1 MNKEDD
7 GWSQLVKT
15 NSLHIYRV
23 SQMDSYCHLWTDWH
37 QDHPKE
43 LRGGGDSRHVGMSVW
58 GAVTGNDSAAARV
71 ITHSQANVWQ
81 MVTQMALAHTIPSS
95 RDWSPSP
102 MIHPSHVCHVCH
114 HTCPQSPC
122 VAWTTT
128 PASHVRPRLASHPT
142 LPHVEAPWPQLT
154 PVTRILCH
162 MSRSNRKTGSYCDSG
177 WLRRVS
183 FLDKVHNL
191 ARITIFT
198 RHWDINNE

>member
-1 MNKEDD
+1 MA
-7 GWSQLVKT
+7 GRSWWRPILCIFIGY
-15 NSLHIYRV
+15 HR
-23 SQMDSYCHLWTDWH
+23 WTATAISGQIDIRIILKSWEEEETR
-37 QDHPKE
+37 DM
-43 LRGGGDSRHVGMSVW
+43 MSMW

-142 LPHVEAPWPQLT
+142 LPCVKTAH
-154 PVTRILCH
+154 TRHKDLVSH
-162 MSRSNRKTGSYCDSG
+162 EQDDRKTGSYCDSG
-177 WLRRVS
+177 WLRWVS